1 LFKTKLSFFLKRN
14 SFIFASNKNKFMSL
28 RKYLTSRVFFVQ
40 VLSAAAII
48 AVLGYLFMHWLTFTT
63 DHGHEIAVPNL
74 TKLTEEQV
82 EAKLDDLDLDYVL
95 LDSVDYRS
103 EFPKYSVVE
112 QDPLPGTMV
121 KVGRKIYI
129 KINASGFSSVK
140 IPDLIEKTY
149 REAVPTLKALGLE
162 EGTIT
167 YIPNL
172 GKDMVL
178 EMRYKG
184 RNLKVGDRVLKA
196 SKIDLVLGDGKA
208 SYVDESQATDSLAAP
223 TTETPKDEQ

>member
-1 LFKTKLSFFLKRN
+1 
-14 SFIFASNKNKFMSL
+14 MSL
-28 RKYLTSRVFFVQ
+28 RKYLTSRVFFGQ
-40 VLSAAAII
+40 VLIALAII

-63 DHGHEIAVPNL
+63 DHGHEIMVPDL
-74 TKLTEEQV
+74 RKLTVEQV
-82 EAKLDDLDLDYVL
+82 EDKLDELDLDYVL
-95 LDSVDYRS
+95 LDSVDFRS
-103 EFPKYSVVE
+103 EFPKFSVVE
-112 QDPLPGTMV
+112 QDPLPGAKV
-121 KVGRKIYI
+121 KVGRKVYI

-184 RNLKVGDRVLKA
+184 RNLKVGDRVLKS

-208 SYVDESQATDSLAAP
+208 SYVDESVVVDSVAIP
-223 TTETPKDEQ
+223 VEEQVPANEQ

>member
-1 LFKTKLSFFLKRN
+1 
-14 SFIFASNKNKFMSL
+14 MSL
-28 RKYLTSRVFFVQ
+28 RKYLTSRVFFLQ
-40 VLSAAAII
+40 VLSALAII
-48 AVLGYLFMHWLTFTT
+48 AILGYLFMHWLTFTT
-63 DHGHEIAVPNL
+63 DHGHEITVPDL
-74 TKLTEEQV
+74 RKLTVEQV
-82 EAKLDDLDLDYVL
+82 EEKLDELDLDYVL
-95 LDSVDYRS
+95 LDSVDFRS
-103 EFPKYSVVE
+103 EFPKFSVVE
-112 QDPLPGTMV
+112 QDPVPGAKV
-121 KVGRKIYI
+121 KEGRKVYI

-184 RNLKVGDRVLKA
+184 RNLKVGDRVLKS

-208 SYVDESQATDSLAAP
+208 SYVDESVVDTVATP
-223 TTETPKDEQ
+223 VEEQVPANEQ

>member
-1 LFKTKLSFFLKRN
+1 
-14 SFIFASNKNKFMSL
+14 MSL
-28 RKYLTSRVFFVQ
+28 RKYLTSRVFFLQ
-40 VLSAAAII
+40 VLSAVAII

-63 DHGHEIAVPNL
+63 DHGHEIEVPNL
-74 TKLTEEQV
+74 SKLTEEQV
-82 EAKLDDLDLDYVL
+82 EAKLSDLDLDYVL

-112 QDPLPGTMV
+112 QDPLPGTKV

-129 KINASGFSSVK
+129 KINASGFSSVR

-162 EGTIT
+162 QGTIT

-208 SYVDESQATDSLAAP
+208 SYVDESQVVDSTATP